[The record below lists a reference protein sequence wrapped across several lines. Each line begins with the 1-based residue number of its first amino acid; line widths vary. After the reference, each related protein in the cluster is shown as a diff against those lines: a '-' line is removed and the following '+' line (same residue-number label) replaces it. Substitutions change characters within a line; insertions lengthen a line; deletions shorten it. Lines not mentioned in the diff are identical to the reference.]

1 MRTSFNSLLTLQPPV
16 QGKVESKRGQNTAM
30 VKSSAAGF
38 APSPSR
44 DAFASPPPP
53 RLPDNAD
60 DDDNEAARPRDPL
73 LSSAISLAT
82 AEPVFPLLQRIRAE
96 VERVVDTPLS
106 WDQLRSPTL
115 NFSVVR
121 PLVLKLTTTGGVQRR
136 PAISLIYCL
145 LVARVHFLERA
156 DEDLAFA

>member
-1 MRTSFNSLLTLQPPV
+1 
-16 QGKVESKRGQNTAM
+16 M
-30 VKSSAAGF
+30 VKSSAAGY

-44 DAFASPPPP
+44 DAFASPPLPP
-53 RLPDNAD
+53 DAAAG
-60 DDDNEAARPRDPL
+60 DNEAARPRDPL
-73 LSSAISLAT
+73 LSSAISLAA
-82 AEPVFPLLQRIRAE
+82 AEPVFPLLQGVRAE

-121 PLVLKLTTTGGVQRR
+121 PLVLKLTRGER

-145 LVARVHFLERA
+145 LVVRAHFLERA

>member
-1 MRTSFNSLLTLQPPV
+1 
-16 QGKVESKRGQNTAM
+16 M
-30 VKSSAAGF
+30 VKSSAAGY

-44 DAFASPPPP
+44 DAFASPPP
-53 RLPDNAD
+53 RSPDAAD
-60 DDDNEAARPRDPL
+60 DDDEAARPCDPL
-73 LSSAISLAT
+73 LSSAISLAA
-82 AEPVFPLLQRIRAE
+82 AEPVFPLLQRVRAE

-121 PLVLKLTTTGGVQRR
+121 PLVLKLTTTRRVQRR

-145 LVARVHFLERA
+145 LVARAHFLERA

>member
-1 MRTSFNSLLTLQPPV
+1 MNQRTRSFDSFPSQLHSEGRAERKQ
-16 QGKVESKRGQNTAM
+16 RAAM
-30 VKSSAAGF
+30 VKSSAAGY

-44 DAFASPPPP
+44 DAFASPPP
-53 RLPDNAD
+53 RSPDD
-60 DDDNEAARPRDPL
+60 EAARPLDPL
-73 LSSAISLAT
+73 LSSAISLAA
-82 AEPVFPLLQRIRAE
+82 AEPVFPLLQRVRAE

-121 PLVLKLTTTGGVQRR
+121 PLVFKLTTTRGGIQRR

-145 LVARVHFLERA
+145 LVARAHFLERA